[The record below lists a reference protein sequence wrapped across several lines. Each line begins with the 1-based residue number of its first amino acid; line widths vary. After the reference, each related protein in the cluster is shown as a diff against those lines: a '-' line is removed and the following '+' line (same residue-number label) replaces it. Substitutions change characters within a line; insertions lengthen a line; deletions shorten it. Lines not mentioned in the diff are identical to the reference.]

1 MEGAFQVELE
11 PVQRSCGRNE
21 SEALEELNE
30 EKREGRLDQ
39 WRESLRN
46 GVRIEM

>member
-11 PVQRSCGRNE
+11 HVQRSCGRNE
-21 SEALEELNE
+21 SGVLDELNE
-30 EKREGRLDQ
+30 GKREVWLDQ